1 MLQYLIIKIILSY
14 LKFKCIWCKNKICYQ
29 NKNWY
34 QNLLTNSNICNKC
47 KKSWMKDQY
56 TLSIYLFEKS
66 TI

>member
-14 LKFKCIWCKNKICYQ
+14 LKFKCICVKI
-29 NKNWY
+29 KFAIKIKLY